1 MLNSVTWALLI
12 LFDYLS
18 YASLVLSIFMVV
30 IILLYI
36 CLLIALQLSLIYHF
50 PRYEARHFLRTEAR
64 IYFGIVDCLGSV
76 MEKFYSVRPSSTD
89 TIANNTDQAKGST
102 DRPALNNYF
111 YRVFATETSPS
122 GPWTP

>member
-64 IYFGIVDCLGSV
+64 IYLGMVDCLGSV

-102 DRPALNNYF
+102 DHPALNNYF
-111 YRVFATETSPS
+111 DHIFATETNTS